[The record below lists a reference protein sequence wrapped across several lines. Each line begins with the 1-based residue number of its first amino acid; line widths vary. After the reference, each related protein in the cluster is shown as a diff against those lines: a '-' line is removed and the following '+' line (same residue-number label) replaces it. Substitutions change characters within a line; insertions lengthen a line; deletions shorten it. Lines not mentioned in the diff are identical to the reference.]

1 MVDRKSARRCS
12 SSLRQSGELF
22 ALDALVTPTA
32 QGIASRVLA
41 RTAAGNITCMPS
53 MRVKSCRS
61 IPRHSMRSSSR
72 YRGLSSYSA
81 HGPLK
86 LTTLSVVQST
96 FGAMAA
102 SAARA
107 VLGRVLLHQS
117 DEALAH
123 LRGVL
128 AWSCHGSI
136 LSTRMGPPT
145 IPARFRTGFPNQDAD
160 AIFAEHNCTIQL
172 TAVACGGT
180 FTSSQWS
187 PTCL

>member
-1 MVDRKSARRCS
+1 MIGGNLSLDRGGLSAFPRGATLWSRQLLRVSPAVCLRARRQATS
-12 SSLRQSGELF
+12 
-22 ALDALVTPTA
+22 P
-32 QGIASRVLA
+32 
-41 RTAAGNITCMPS
+41 CMPS